1 MPAVHAIPLLISI
14 LIGLLLGL
22 ITWGFLR
29 ARGHEF
35 DRAPIEVRDDVL
47 IGLLVLA
54 AFALGIFLT
63 YALLGLN
70 WWR

>member
-29 ARGHEF
+29 AWGREF